1 MTSCSPPSSSSAPR
15 SSLRSIEREVRIGR
29 ALDVVI
35 LTVSNTDGMVN
46 AAAKN
51 RRQVVPRV
59 EQVAKNRGLLLAAA
73 RDVFRELGYAGASL
87 DEIAKR
93 AGFSKGAVYSHFRSK
108 ADLFLSLLEER
119 IEQRATGQRKMSGDP
134 MNESDVAGLLRQVTA
149 LSRSDPLWRLAVLE
163 FRVVAARD
171 AALTA
176 RYAAA
181 HRRALQGICETLRA
195 MFDALGTEP
204 RWEIETLAVAAF
216 ALDTGGFLEDAVN
229 PGSVSTDQV
238 AALFSQLAG
247 LPAGPNDEG
256 PEVVP

>member
-1 MTSCSPPSSSSAPR
+1 MT
-15 SSLRSIEREVRIGR
+15 L
-29 ALDVVI
+29 
-35 LTVSNTDGMVN
+35 
-46 AAAKN
+46 AAAETGHH
-51 RRQVVPRV
+51 REPQQLDERLLVGHGRDPGLDCVGGGDPRRTRQVVPRV

-87 DEIAKR
+87 DEIAER

-181 HRRALQGICETLRA
+181 HRRALEGICETLRA

-247 LPAGPNDEG
+247 LPAGANDEE